1 MSSER
6 ERLRRLRAIRRGIAA
21 VIVIVL
27 VFTVGVMVGRN
38 VERKYA
44 TQTTEPVTEESSSE
58 LAEATTQSTVE
69 EVFTEEIETG
79 VLTEPVSVS
88 GASDNTLSANAVEDL
103 PKPNWNFDYVA
114 PSDKM
119 SLADH
124 AAVRS
129 SYDETV
135 AINLADKEVIT
146 NSTLDFANMKIAC
159 FGDSITQG
167 MGDATPYPTY
177 LKDILG
183 AKEVLNLGIGGSTVC
198 SDHDDGVQAMSD
210 RMDEIPDDTDLVI
223 VMGGTNDNFY
233 QAEWQFGFLYWDAK
247 GDGTFCGDM
256 QLLMRRFKWLF
267 PDMRVIFLTPPSNTK
282 IDELKAENPSLLD
295 QARYAEAIAYIGAE
309 EGMPVVDLFNEN
321 FLNAH
326 DNNVATKLMQDN
338 VHFNSAGNEVL
349 AQRVASEIIKRYQ

>member
-6 ERLRRLRAIRRGIAA
+6 ERLRRLQTIRRGITGL
-21 VIVIVL
+21 IVIVF
-27 VFTVGVMVGRN
+27 VFTVGVLVGRN
-38 VERKYA
+38 VEKRNIAQAEEPVAEEYSTEVAEA
-44 TQTTEPVTEESSSE
+44 TTEIATEEPVTEVSSE
-58 LAEATTQSTVE
+58 TVS
-69 EVFTEEIETG
+69 VN
-79 VLTEPVSVS
+79 SVS
-88 GASDNTLSANAVEDL
+88 GNGVSGNAVENL
-103 PKPNWNFDYVA
+103 PKPKWNFDYVA
-114 PSDKM
+114 PTDHM
-119 SLADH
+119 TLADH
-124 AAVRS
+124 AAIRS

-135 AINLADKEVIT
+135 AINLADKEVIAS
-146 NSTLDFANMKIAC
+146 NTLDFSNMKIAC

-210 RMDEIPDDTDLVI
+210 RMDEIPTDTDLVI

-233 QAEWQFGFLYWDAK
+233 QAEWQFGFLYWDSK

-256 QLLMRRFKWLF
+256 QLLMRRFKWIF
-267 PDMRVIFLTPPSNTK
+267 PDMRVIFLTPPSNAK

-295 QARYAEAIAYIGAE
+295 QARYAEATTYIGAE
-309 EGMPVVDLFNEN
+309 EGMPVVDLFNQN

-326 DNNVATKLMQDN
+326 DNNVATTLMQDK

-349 AQRVASEIIKRYQ
+349 AERVASEIIKRYQ